1 MQLLAQD
8 DTRSTKMWSG
18 RPGRQRTATAPLVYQ
33 FKTLVVTRCSR
44 ENARGD
50 AQRRPRVD
58 SRLVDGRWVL
68 EGPAPA
74 WFRGGRT
81 SPTRYA
87 PCAVR
92 RFPRHPDA
100 LGRRRGRPGGAVASV
115 QVHRGPGGAVRAGV
129 RGRVGPGRLPARGFR
144 RRGGLLGARRPPGR
158 RRAATWGAIAT
169 YQLVER
175 PSPAHGPRFVA
186 NALSLC
192 QRQASRPKRA
202 APAPLLPLS
211 PQLKRA
217 RPAPLLP
224 LSPQLK
230 RARSLASVDNF
241 HDIDAAQA
249 LAELERA

>member
-1 MQLLAQD
+1 M
-8 DTRSTKMWSG
+8 
-18 RPGRQRTATAPLVYQ
+18 
-33 FKTLVVTRCSR
+33 
-44 ENARGD
+44 
-50 AQRRPRVD
+50 
-58 SRLVDGRWVL
+58 L

-74 WFRGGRT
+74 WFRGAEHLRQGT
-81 SPTRYA
+81 PLALS
-87 PCAVR
+87 
-92 RFPRHPDA
+92 DA
-100 LGRRRGRPGGAVASV
+100 FRVTQLLSAGDADDLEALLRV
-115 QVHRGPGGAVRAGV
+115 QVHRDPAAQKSAPAFAVESD
-129 RGRVGPGRLPARGFR
+129 PAAFR
-144 RRGGLLGARRPPGR
+144 REVSDDAEVYWGPDGLLGIVGR
-158 RRAATWGAIAT
+158 DVGPNRH

-249 LAELERA
+249 LAELVSA

>member
-1 MQLLAQD
+1 MLSA
-8 DTRSTKMWSG
+8 
-18 RPGRQRTATAPLVYQ
+18 
-33 FKTLVVTRCSR
+33 
-44 ENARGD
+44 GD
-50 AQRRPRVD
+50 ADDLEALLRVD
-58 SRLVDGRWVL
+58 VHRDPAAQES
-68 EGPAPA
+68 APA
-74 WFRGGRT
+74 F
-81 SPTRYA
+81 
-87 PCAVR
+87 AVEA
-92 RFPRHPDA
+92 D
-100 LGRRRGRPGGAVASV
+100 
-115 QVHRGPGGAVRAGV
+115 
-129 RGRVGPGRLPARGFR
+129 PAAFR
-144 RRGGLLGARRPPGR
+144 REVSDDAEVYWGPDGLLGVASRDVGR
-158 RRAATWGAIAT
+158 NRH

-175 PSPAHGPRFVA
+175 PSLDGGPRLVA

-249 LAELERA
+249 LAELVSA

>member
-1 MQLLAQD
+1 
-8 DTRSTKMWSG
+8 MWSG
-18 RPGRQRTATAPLVYQ
+18 VQDSEPQQPRRSSINLKPWWSQGAAETHAATRATVRA
-33 FKTLVVTRCSR
+33 VSSRC
-44 ENARGD
+44 
-50 AQRRPRVD
+50 VD
-58 SRLVDGRWVL
+58 DRWVI

-74 WFRGGRT
+74 WFRGAEHLRQGTPLALSDAFRVT
-81 SPTRYA
+81 QLLSAGDADDLEALLR
-87 PCAVR
+87 VEV
-92 RFPRHPDA
+92 HPDPA
-100 LGRRRGRPGGAVASV
+100 AQESAPAFAVQSDPAV
-115 QVHRGPGGAVRAGV
+115 FRQEVPDDIYWGPD
-129 RGRVGPGRLPARGFR
+129 
-144 RRGGLLGARRPPGR
+144 GLLGVACEAVGGR
-158 RRAATWGAIAT
+158 TRWYR
-169 YQLVER
+169 LVER
-175 PSPAHGPRFVA
+175 PSAAHGPRFVA

-249 LAELERA
+249 LAELVSA

>member
-1 MQLLAQD
+1 MTRLLAAGDADDLEQLL
-8 DTRSTKMWSG
+8 RVEV
-18 RPGRQRTATAPLVYQ
+18 TA
-33 FKTLVVTRCSR
+33 
-44 ENARGD
+44 
-50 AQRRPRVD
+50 
-58 SRLVDGRWVL
+58 
-68 EGPAPA
+68 APA
-74 WFRGGRT
+74 AR
-81 SPTRYA
+81 SA
-87 PCAVR
+87 PAFAVS
-92 RFPRHPDA
+92 D
-100 LGRRRGRPGGAVASV
+100 
-115 QVHRGPGGAVRAGV
+115 
-129 RGRVGPGRLPARGFR
+129 PAAFR
-144 RRGGLLGARRPPGR
+144 REVSDDAEVYWGPDGLLGVAGR
-158 RRAATWGAIAT
+158 DVGRNRH

-175 PSPAHGPRFVA
+175 PSPAHGPRLVA

-249 LAELERA
+249 LAELVSA

>member
-1 MQLLAQD
+1 
-8 DTRSTKMWSG
+8 MWSG
-18 RPGRQRTATAPLVYQ
+18 VQDSEPPPRRSPINLKPWWSQGAAEKTHAATRSGVKSVASH
-33 FKTLVVTRCSR
+33 C
-44 ENARGD
+44 
-50 AQRRPRVD
+50 VD
-58 SRLVDGRWVL
+58 NRWVL

-74 WFRGGRT
+74 WFRGTENLREGTPLALSDAFRVT
-81 SPTRYA
+81 QLLSAGDADDLEALLRVEVLPDPAARSPA
-87 PCAVR
+87 FAVEL
-92 RFPRHPDA
+92 D
-100 LGRRRGRPGGAVASV
+100 
-115 QVHRGPGGAVRAGV
+115 
-129 RGRVGPGRLPARGFR
+129 PAAFR
-144 RRGGLLGARRPPGR
+144 REVSDDAEVYWGPDGLLGVTSRDVGR
-158 RRAATWGAIAT
+158 NRH

-175 PSPAHGPRFVA
+175 PSLDGRPRFVA

-249 LAELERA
+249 LAELVSA

>member
-1 MQLLAQD
+1 MIRA
-8 DTRSTKMWSG
+8 STKMWAGTTAESEPPPRRSSINLKPWWSQGAAEKTHAATRSG
-18 RPGRQRTATAPLVYQ
+18 LRAVSS
-33 FKTLVVTRCSR
+33 RC
-44 ENARGD
+44 
-50 AQRRPRVD
+50 VD
-58 SRLVDGRWVL
+58 NRWVL

-74 WFRGGRT
+74 WFRGAEHLLVGT
-81 SPTRYA
+81 PLALS
-87 PCAVR
+87 
-92 RFPRHPDA
+92 DA
-100 LGRRRGRPGGAVASV
+100 FRVTQMLSAGDADDLEALLRVD
-115 QVHRGPGGAVRAGV
+115 VHRDPAAQESAPAFAVEAD
-129 RGRVGPGRLPARGFR
+129 PAAFR
-144 RRGGLLGARRPPGR
+144 REVSDDAEVYWGPDGLLGVTSRDVGR
-158 RRAATWGAIAT
+158 NRH

-175 PSPAHGPRFVA
+175 PSLDGGPRFVA

-249 LAELERA
+249 LAELVSA

>member
-1 MQLLAQD
+1 
-8 DTRSTKMWSG
+8 MWSG
-18 RPGRQRTATAPLVYQ
+18 SSSAEPTARSLLAGPAEDLTPWWEL
-33 FKTLVVTRCSR
+33 
-44 ENARGD
+44 
-50 AQRRPRVD
+50 D
-58 SRLVDGRWVL
+58 SRLAEYARARPRRATSAVASRCVDGRWVL

-74 WFRGGRT
+74 WFRGAQDLLQGT
-81 SPTRYA
+81 PLALS
-87 PCAVR
+87 
-92 RFPRHPDA
+92 DA
-100 LGRRRGRPGGAVASV
+100 FRVTQLLSAGDADDLEALLRV
-115 QVHRGPGGAVRAGV
+115 QVHRDPAAQKSAPAFAVESDPAAFRQEVPDDIYWGPD
-129 RGRVGPGRLPARGFR
+129 
-144 RRGGLLGARRPPGR
+144 GLLGVACEPVGGR
-158 RRAATWGAIAT
+158 TRWYR
-169 YQLVER
+169 LVER

-241 HDIDAAQA
+241 HDIDAAHA
-249 LAELERA
+249 LAELVSA

>member
-1 MQLLAQD
+1 
-8 DTRSTKMWSG
+8 MWSG
-18 RPGRQRTATAPLVYQ
+18 VQDSEPQRTRRSSINLKPWWSQGAAEKTHAATRSGVRAVAS
-33 FKTLVVTRCSR
+33 RC
-44 ENARGD
+44 
-50 AQRRPRVD
+50 VD
-58 SRLVDGRWVL
+58 NRWVL

-74 WFRGGRT
+74 WFRGAEHLRQGTPLALSDAFRVT
-81 SPTRYA
+81 QLLSAGDADDLEALLR
-87 PCAVR
+87 VEI
-92 RFPRHPDA
+92 HPDPA
-100 LGRRRGRPGGAVASV
+100 AQESAPAFAVESD
-115 QVHRGPGGAVRAGV
+115 
-129 RGRVGPGRLPARGFR
+129 PAAFR
-144 RRGGLLGARRPPGR
+144 REVSDHAEVYWGPDGLLGVASRAVGR
-158 RRAATWGAIAT
+158 NRWYR
-169 YQLVER
+169 LVER

-249 LAELERA
+249 LAELVSA